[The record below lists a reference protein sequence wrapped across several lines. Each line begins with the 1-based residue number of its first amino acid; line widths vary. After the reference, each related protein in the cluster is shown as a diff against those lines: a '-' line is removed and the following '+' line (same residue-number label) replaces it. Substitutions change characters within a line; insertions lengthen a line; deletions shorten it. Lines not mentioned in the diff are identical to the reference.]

1 MVQRAY
7 LPISRRTFVRTAVV
21 GGAAVSA
28 LGTFGCQSV
37 SERVDTLILGSGFGG
52 SIVAYRLALAGHRTV
67 VLERGKRWTVNTPGE
82 DVFSSMAPG
91 MVDRRAS
98 WLDGRIPLPGY
109 PPARPTARYTGIL
122 ERIHGN
128 GIDVVCAAGVGG
140 GSLVYSGMMVR
151 PERQFSDETFP
162 QVSYDTMTPFYER
175 VQEMMRPQR
184 LPDDLLARPEWT
196 ATRTF
201 LEQAER
207 AGYRS
212 ERLLCAFD
220 FDKAR
225 LEADGGIPPQLLT
238 GSYIYGLNS
247 GAKATLDQSYLGMA
261 EMSGLCEVRPLHWAQ
276 TITQQSDG
284 YTVVYHRIDED
295 GVVLEERQITARRL
309 FVSCGTVN
317 TNGILRR
324 SKIEG
329 KLPNLPD
336 EVGEGFGNNGLHIKA
351 RRNIGVNTGTTQA
364 GPACAM
370 LYDHENR
377 LSMENGPAPIG
388 GELLIS
394 TGIGIPTGRGVI
406 GWDAATGKVS
416 VEWNNANDM
425 QAQEA
430 TTNVI
435 AQLNRANGGEET
447 TFFDLNDPITFHP
460 LGGCVHDQATD
471 LFGRLRNHPGL
482 YIVDGSLIPG
492 VTPCANPFW
501 TVSANAERCIETI
514 AREDYAGMV

>member
-1 MVQRAY
+1 MAQRAY
-7 LPISRRTFVRTAVV
+7 LPITRRTFVRTAVI
-21 GGAAVSA
+21 GGATLGA
-28 LGTFGCQSV
+28 LGCQS

-52 SIVAYRLALAGHRTV
+52 SIVAFRLAMAGHRTV
-67 VLERGKRWTVNTPGE
+67 MLERGKRWTVNTPGE

-98 WLDGRIPLPGY
+98 WMTGRMPLPGY
-109 PPARPTARYTGIL
+109 PPSRPTERYAGIL
-122 ERIHGN
+122 ERAYGN

-162 QVSYDTMTPFYER
+162 QVSYDTMTPYYEMVR
-175 VQEMMRPQR
+175 TMMNPGR

-201 LEQAER
+201 LEQAEA
-207 AGYRS
+207 AGYRA

-220 FDKAR
+220 FEKAR
-225 LEADGGIPPQLLT
+225 LELDGSIPPQLIT

-261 EMSGLCEVRPLHWAQ
+261 EMSGMCEVRPLHWAQ
-276 TITQQSDG
+276 TITQHADG
-284 YTVVYHRIDED
+284 YSVVYHRIDET
-295 GVVLEERQITARRL
+295 GVVLEEKQIFARRL
-309 FVSCGTVN
+309 FVSCGTLN
-317 TNGILRR
+317 TNGLLRR
-324 SKIEG
+324 SKAEG
-329 KLPNLPD
+329 GLPNLPD

-351 RRNIGVNTGTTQA
+351 RRNIGVNTGVAQA

-377 LSMENGPAPIG
+377 LSMENGPAPVG
-388 GELLIS
+388 GETLIS
-394 TGIGIPTGRGVI
+394 TGIGIPTGRGTI
-406 GWDAATGKVS
+406 GWDAAMGKVS

-435 AQLNRANGGEET
+435 AQLNRVNGGEET
-447 TFFDLNDPITFHP
+447 TLFDLGAPITFHP
-460 LGGCVHDQATD
+460 LGGCVLGEATD

-482 YIVDGSLIPG
+482 YVVDGSLIPG

-514 AREDYAGMV
+514 LREDFGAMV